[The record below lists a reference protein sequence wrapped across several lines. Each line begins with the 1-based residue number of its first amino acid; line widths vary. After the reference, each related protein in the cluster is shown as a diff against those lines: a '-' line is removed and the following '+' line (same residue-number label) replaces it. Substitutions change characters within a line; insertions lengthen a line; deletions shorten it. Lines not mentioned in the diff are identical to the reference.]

1 MGGGKPEGSTH
12 YCGIDTHKYING
24 LINSAGDILIVSP
37 YIDDYYARMLSDS
50 GSDRRF
56 YIIASSIEQEVSR
69 RLSGRKSPF
78 AVLGYMLLS
87 MLLVSVST
95 LAGLGLMLIIPS
107 LIPAAIGLFKY
118 SSRKQNIVL
127 KVPRQFVHAKIY
139 ISDNMAITGSA
150 NLTYK
155 GTHRN
160 LEQISITY
168 NSDEIS
174 RLRGQFWDMWHK
186 L

>member
-1 MGGGKPEGSTH
+1 MGEGKPEGSTH
-12 YCGIDTHKYING
+12 YCGIDTYKYINE

-37 YIDDYYARMLSDS
+37 YIDSYYAKMLSDS
-50 GSDRRF
+50 CSGRKF
-56 YIIASSIEQEVSR
+56 YIIASSIEQEVIR
-69 RLSGRKSPF
+69 LLSGSKRPLMVVRY
-78 AVLGYMLLS
+78 ALLS
-87 MLLVSVST
+87 VLLMSLSI
-95 LAGLGLMLIIPS
+95 LYGLGWMLVVLS
-107 LIPAAIGLFKY
+107 LIPAAVGMFKY
-118 SSRKQNIVL
+118 LSGKRRMVL

-139 ISDNMAITGSA
+139 ISDRMAITGSA

-168 NSDEIS
+168 DSDEIS